1 MQDLRTHFDLRKALT
16 GFLQED
22 IGSGDI
28 TSESI
33 IPGDRV
39 AGAHIICKTR
49 SAVVSGLLEA
59 SMVFELCNC
68 ATKILVRDGRL
79 VRKGKRVMEI
89 TGSARDILRA
99 ERTALNL
106 LMRMSGIAT
115 ETRQFAMLAGK
126 SRVLATRKTAPGLRY
141 FDKRAVVAG
150 GGGTHRIRLD
160 DMILIKDNHLAI
172 CGSPKDCISKARSHA
187 GTGIKIEC
195 EVRNTKEAVEAAQS
209 GADIVMFDNFS
220 PPQALKTMQVLSK
233 SGLRNRCKIEIS
245 GGVNQK
251 NIKQYAKARPDF
263 ISLGQITHS
272 PKAIDFSLEMDPK
285 K

>member
-39 AGAHIICKTR
+39 AGAYIICKTR

-68 ATKILVRDGRL
+68 TTKILVRDDRL

-89 TGSARDILRA
+89 SGSARDILRA

-150 GGGTHRIRLD
+150 GGGTHRMRLD

-172 CGSPKDCISKARSHA
+172 GGSPKDCISKARSHA

-220 PPQALKTMQVLSK
+220 PAQALKTMQVLAK